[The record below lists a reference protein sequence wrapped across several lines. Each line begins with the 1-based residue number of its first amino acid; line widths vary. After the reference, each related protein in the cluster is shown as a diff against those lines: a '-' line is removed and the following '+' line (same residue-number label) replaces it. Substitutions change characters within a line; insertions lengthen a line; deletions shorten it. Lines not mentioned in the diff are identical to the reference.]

1 MDVPSEDTAWDAQR
15 MKKFLSSILA
25 LATGGLTFLWLSLA
39 HIANDFTSANGWD
52 YIQLDLP
59 IWPDGLGLYKV
70 GAIGMIVLA
79 SLLIIM
85 GVILLLNSLGVIK
98 TDLKLNLFNNF
109 LLLVNAVFVVLAL
122 IGMFIIIG
130 EAEVSVGIGLW
141 LALVVGIA
149 ACVLGFLFCKDAK
162 SKKKSKR

>member
-1 MDVPSEDTAWDAQR
+1 

-39 HIANDFTSANGWD
+39 HHSYKVLGETIATDGW
-52 YIQLDLP
+52 YWIGLDPLVEVE
-59 IWPDGLGLYKV
+59 GLGLYKV

-85 GVILLLNSLGVIK
+85 GVILLLNCLGIIK
-98 TDLKLNLFNNF
+98 TDLKLNMFNNF

-141 LALVVGIA
+141 LALAVGIV
-149 ACVLGFLFCKDAK
+149 ACVLGFLFGKDAK

>member
-1 MDVPSEDTAWDAQR
+1 

-39 HIANDFTSANGWD
+39 HHSYEVLGETIATDGW
-52 YIQLDLP
+52 YWIGLDPLVEV
-59 IWPDGLGLYKV
+59 DGLGLYKV

-85 GVILLLNSLGVIK
+85 GVILLLNSLGIIK
-98 TDLKLNLFNNF
+98 TDLKLNMFNNF

-141 LALVVGIA
+141 LALAVGIV

>member
-1 MDVPSEDTAWDAQR
+1 

-39 HIANDFTSANGWD
+39 HSSQEIFGETITTNGWD
-52 YIQLDLP
+52 YISADPLVEVE
-59 IWPDGLGLYKV
+59 GLGLYKV

-85 GVILLLNSLGVIK
+85 GVILLLNSLGIIK
-98 TDLKLNLFNNF
+98 TDLKLNMFNNF

-141 LALVVGIA
+141 LALAVGIV
-149 ACVLGFLFCKDAK
+149 ACVLGFLFGKDAK

>member
-1 MDVPSEDTAWDAQR
+1 

-39 HIANDFTSANGWD
+39 HVANDYASANGWD
-52 YIQLDLP
+52 YIQLDPLIP
-59 IWPDGLGLYKV
+59 PDGLGLYKV

-85 GVILLLNSLGVIK
+85 GVILLLNCLGIIK
-98 TDLKLNLFNNF
+98 TDLKLNMFNNF

-141 LALVVGIA
+141 LALAVGIV
-149 ACVLGFLFCKDAK
+149 ACVLGFLFGKDAK